1 MTAGDLRIPPPGGA
15 LSFIQSFCTNNSE
28 GSVFHSASTQ
38 FSVTGV
44 GFLPHSRFRKQ
55 GNLLE
60 SRALRW

>member
-44 GFLPHSRFRKQ
+44 GFFASQ
-55 GNLLE
+55 QI
-60 SRALRW
+60 

>member
-44 GFLPHSRFRKQ
+44 GFFASQQIQEAGEL
-55 GNLLE
+55 
-60 SRALRW
+60 A